1 MRKREVGA
9 KPTLSSHVRIDRS
22 ASRIY
27 PPNAEIIRLPHR
39 SCRTP
44 LSANPRSR
52 GDLSC
57 LIDAPAAVSI
67 SCRALSGAASQGGFS
82 VPDLRRS

>member
-1 MRKREVGA
+1 MGA
-9 KPTLSSHVRIDRS
+9 KPTFSSRVRIDRS
-22 ASRIY
+22 VSRIY
-27 PPNAEIIRLPHR
+27 PTNVEIIRLPHP

-44 LSANPRSR
+44 LSANPQSR
-52 GDLSC
+52 DGLSC

-67 SCRALSGAASQGGFS
+67 SCRALSGAASRGGFS